1 MTRRDDCRV
10 GSVSLE
16 SAWPAEMLVSG
27 ADPPMEAGFLKRP
40 FGGRAPEYEEECVVS
55 EERSGAN
62 ILVESLV
69 RQGVEF
75 VFGYPGGAVLPIY
88 DALFGDERL
97 RHILVRHE
105 AGAAHAAEGYARST
119 GKPGVVLVTSGPGA
133 TNAVTGIADAFLD
146 SIPLVVITG
155 QVPTALIGSDAFQ
168 EADTVGI
175 SRHCTKHNYLVK
187 DPADLAATIDEA
199 FQIATT
205 GRPGPVLIDIPKD
218 VQIATAPWTDAPAQR
233 RNRYSPPT
241 LGGAD
246 EIAQAID
253 MIASAKAPV
262 LYTGGGIIN
271 SGLRATQLLREL
283 QEKTGA
289 PVTST
294 LMGLGAFPAD
304 HADWLGMLG
313 MHGTY
318 EANLA
323 MNQAD
328 LIVCLGARFDD
339 RVTGRLDAFAP
350 NSKKIHVDID
360 RSSINKTVQV
370 DLPIVGD
377 CASVI
382 EQILEGW
389 GSRKPQDLSAWKA
402 RIDGWREK
410 KSLSFPLS
418 KEAIMPQLAIQ
429 RLFELT
435 RDKDPVISTEVGQ
448 HQMWAA
454 QHFHFFGPN
463 KWLTSGGLGT
473 MGYGLPAAIGAQ
485 CGNPDSLVI
494 DIAGDASIQMNIQE
508 MGTATQYRLPVK
520 VFILNNEWMG
530 MVRQWQELTYESRYS
545 NSYSDSLPDFV
556 KLAEAYGWKGI
567 RIENE
572 SQLDAGIKAMI
583 EHDGPVIVDCL
594 VAKESNCFPMIP
606 SGASHTE
613 MILYGDTVAG
623 TMDDEAKALV

>member
-1 MTRRDDCRV
+1 
-10 GSVSLE
+10 
-16 SAWPAEMLVSG
+16 
-27 ADPPMEAGFLKRP
+27 
-40 FGGRAPEYEEECVVS
+40 VS

-88 DALFGDERL
+88 DALFGDERI
-97 RHILVRHE
+97 RHVLVRHE

-133 TNAVTGIADAFLD
+133 TNAITGIADAFMD
-146 SIPLVVITG
+146 SIPLVVFTG
-155 QVPTALIGSDAFQ
+155 QVPSALIGSDAFQ
-168 EADTVGI
+168 EADTIGI

-187 DPADLAATIDEA
+187 DPADLAGIIDEA
-199 FQIATT
+199 FQIATE

-218 VQIATAPWTDAPAQR
+218 VQIASAIWHEAGPQR
-233 RNRYSPPT
+233 RNRYNPQT
-241 LGGAD
+241 AGTQQDIVRVIELLAN
-246 EIAQAID
+246 
-253 MIASAKAPV
+253 AKAPV
-262 LYTGGGIIN
+262 FYTGGGIIN
-271 SGLRATQLLREL
+271 SGPRASALLREL
-283 QEKTGA
+283 QALTGA

-318 EANLA
+318 EANMT
-323 MNQAD
+323 MNRAD
-328 LIVCLGARFDD
+328 LMVCIGARFDD
-339 RVTGRLDAFAP
+339 RVTGRLDAFSP
-350 NSKKIHVDID
+350 DSTKIHIDID
-360 RSSINKTVQV
+360 RASINKTVAV
-370 DLPIVGD
+370 DLPIIGD
-377 CASVI
+377 CAVVLDQLI
-382 EQILEGW
+382 AAW
-389 GSRKPQDLSAWKA
+389 GTRKANDLSAWKA
-402 RIDGWREK
+402 RIDGWRAR
-410 KSLSFPLS
+410 KSLAYPANS
-418 KEAIMPQLAIQ
+418 KAIMPQLAVE
-429 RLFELT
+429 RLYELT
-435 RDKDPVISTEVGQ
+435 KHRDPIISTEVGQ

-454 QHFHFFGPN
+454 QYFPFFAPN

-485 CGNPDSLVI
+485 LGNPDDLVI

-508 MGTATQYRLPVK
+508 LGTATQYRLPVK

-567 RIENE
+567 RITSEAD
-572 SQLDAGIKAMI
+572 LDAGIQEMI
-583 EHDGPVIVDCL
+583 DYPGPVIVDCL
-594 VAKESNCFPMIP
+594 VAKEANCYPMIP
-606 SGASHTE
+606 SGAAHTD
-613 MILYGDTVAG
+613 MILYGDEVAG